1 MQKIFEFGISLSF
14 INDDN
19 DVDKS
24 FTVILDLDENNTAD
38 QKLGNYKTKIY
49 RSF

>member
-19 DVDKS
+19 DVDRS

-38 QKLGNYKTKIY
+38 QKLGNYKTNTHIQL
-49 RSF
+49 